1 MPVLPVV
8 MGEEELG
15 IGGFVLGGC
24 FLFYFF
30 YFIPVDL
37 EGWKVEKRG
46 GLTCCRLCYLPC
58 GKMWTCCRRQRSL
71 CRCLLRELRVW
82 RRRELGAIS
91 ICLFFSLVEELEDP
105 LALVVVVV
113 APLTLVMMEALDAA

>member
-30 YFIPVDL
+30 VFLFRSIL
-37 EGWKVEKRG
+37 RF
-46 GLTCCRLCYLPC
+46 
-58 GKMWTCCRRQRSL
+58 RR
-71 CRCLLRELRVW
+71 W
-82 RRRELGAIS
+82 RREEGLPAAVRA
-91 ICLFFSLVEELEDP
+91 ICLVGRCG
-105 LALVVVVV
+105 LVVADSV
-113 APLTLVMMEALDAA
+113 AYTDACCESCENGDDES